1 MERMC
6 DGACST
12 LSVSIAAS
20 SRACDVTAPSPEP
33 QPLCDSPTP
42 ALCSKAFAFGRL
54 MATAGSMA
62 DAAGAPKLKELADAC
77 AANSTQSGLGVLRL
91 RRLNDENEKGP
102 DAGGVEKGDAPGE
115 NDGEGEV
122 LLLC

>member
-1 MERMC
+1 
-6 DGACST
+6 
-12 LSVSIAAS
+12 
-20 SRACDVTAPSPEP
+20 
-33 QPLCDSPTP
+33 
-42 ALCSKAFAFGRL
+42 
-54 MATAGSMA
+54 MA
-62 DAAGAPKLKELADAC
+62 DAAGAPKLKELADAW

-91 RRLNDENEKGP
+91 RRLNDEKEKGP